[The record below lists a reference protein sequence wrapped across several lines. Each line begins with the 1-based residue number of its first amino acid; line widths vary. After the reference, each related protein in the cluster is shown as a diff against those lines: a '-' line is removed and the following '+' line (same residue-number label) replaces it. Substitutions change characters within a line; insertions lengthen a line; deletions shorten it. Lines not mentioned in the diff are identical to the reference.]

1 MDDRQLMASIA
12 GGDEAALQAL
22 LRRFTPLF
30 LYILRPIL
38 PDERDREECLAD
50 ISLRIWQGAGSFD
63 GAKGSLNGWLTALTR
78 NAALPPPAAGE
89 INPWSMAMT
98 RVLWGLGLITITLN
112 FLYLDVILPAV
123 GGLLLVLGFCTLRRE
138 NTPLRWCYILSLASL
153 AVRGACIVLAALPVE
168 TGLAPAYVNIA
179 LLQVLYVCLW
189 RGMVGVSRAAGEEK
203 PAATAAGAMA
213 VFYAVL
219 TVLALIGVEGWLLV
233 LPMLVLYILLLR
245 SMVRLSRSLAD
256 TGYAITAAPVR
267 LPDAAVLWGGLGVL
281 LAAVL
286 LAMFLGQRYPMD
298 WQPRQDAP
306 QDASIRQS
314 LLEKGFPADVLD
326 DLTADEVAQLS
337 GAVRVYHQT
346 ERLYSNTDYREV
358 TLSRFLRDPPHTLQY
373 DHTLTETDDAGNRTY
388 RYVYRVYDTLEQTM
402 THVAV
407 ELPEEDGVRRYI
419 YIHHLTYAAPP
430 SPYTEMLELWPAWQT
445 QGDWFPGGHVSGRVL
460 CERNGT
466 AQAAA
471 FHTLKS
477 GSQQVS
483 DLFGTRQ
490 TQRITAG
497 WSFPRGV
504 ESPRAYVFYDAL
516 RGQDGWVIES
526 WANYVCQ
533 TAPVYPFR
541 DAAALW
547 HSYGSDAYSLRQ
559 TALQVFDG

>member
-1 MDDRQLMASIA
+1 MTDDLRFAQMMREDAS
-12 GGDEAALQAL
+12 
-22 LRRFTPLF
+22 
-30 LYILRPIL
+30 
-38 PDERDREECLAD
+38 
-50 ISLRIWQGAGSFD
+50 
-63 GAKGSLNGWLTALTR
+63 
-78 NAALPPPAAGE
+78 ALPPPE
-89 INPWSMAMT
+89 KINPWQMAMT
-98 RVLWGLGLITITLN
+98 QVLWGFGLSTITLN
-112 FLYLDVILPAV
+112 FLYLDYILPALGAV
-123 GGLLLVLGFCTLRRE
+123 LLVLGFRTLRRE
-138 NTPLRWCYILSLASL
+138 NRPLRWCYILSIAKLLVCA
-153 AVRGACIVLAALPVE
+153 AGDVLAALPVKVDLP
-168 TGLAPAYVNIA
+168 GAYISTAVT
-179 LLQVLYVCLW
+179 LVLYICLW
-189 RGMVGVSRAAGEEK
+189 RGMVEVSRAAGAEK
-203 PAATAAGAMA
+203 PAAPAAGAMA
-213 VFYAVL
+213 LFYAL
-219 TVLALIGVEGWLLV
+219 LLPLALIGLQGWLLV
-233 LPMLVLYILLLR
+233 MPILIVYAAILR
-245 SMVRLSRSLAD
+245 NMWKLTRSLED
-256 TGYAITAAPVR
+256 MGYAITAAPVR
-267 LPDAAVLWGGLGVL
+267 LPGWAVLWGSLAAM

-286 LAMFLGQRYPMD
+286 LTAFLGQRYPMD
-298 WQPRQDAP
+298 WHARDDAP
-306 QDASIRQS
+306 QDAAIRQS
-314 LLEKGFPADVLD
+314 LLDKGFPAQVLD

-346 ERLYSNTDYREV
+346 ERLYSSTAYRKV
-358 TLSRFLRDPPHTLQY
+358 TLSRFLSDPPHTLQY
-373 DHTLTETDDAGNRTY
+373 DRTLTETDDAGNRTY

-460 CERNGT
+460 CQKNGT

>member
-1 MDDRQLMASIA
+1 MTDERRFDD
-12 GGDEAALQAL
+12 L
-22 LRRFTPLF
+22 LRE
-30 LYILRPIL
+30 
-38 PDERDREECLAD
+38 DA
-50 ISLRIWQGAGSFD
+50 
-63 GAKGSLNGWLTALTR
+63 
-78 NAALPPPAAGE
+78 AALPPPAAGE

-298 WQPRQDAP
+298 WHARDDAP
-306 QDASIRQS
+306 QDETIRQQ
-314 LLEKGFPADVLD
+314 LLTKGFPSYVLD
-326 DLTADEVAQLS
+326 DLTAEEVSRMA
-337 GAVRVYHQT
+337 GAVRVYRQV
-346 ERLYSNTDYREV
+346 ERLYSDTDYR
-358 TLSRFLRDPPHTLQY
+358 TITTTHYMSDPDRPLVFDRTI
-373 DHTLTETDDAGNRTY
+373 TDVDGEGERHYT
-388 RYVYRVYDTLEQTM
+388 YVYRVYDTLEQTM

-407 ELPEEDGVRRYI
+407 ELREQDGVRRYI
-419 YIHHLTYAAPP
+419 YIHHLTYDTQP
-430 SPYTEMLELWPAWQT
+430 SPRLTEALDQFRDSWA
-445 QGDWFPGGHVSGRVL
+445 PGGAVSGRLL
-460 CERNGT
+460 CERSGGEQT
-466 AQAAA
+466 AP
-471 FHTLKS
+471 FYSLTG
-477 GSQQVS
+477 GSHQIT
-483 DLFGTRQ
+483 DIFGTRWEQ
-490 TQRITAG
+490 QITAL
-497 WSFPRGV
+497 WTRPAHAAKI
-504 ESPRAYVFYDAL
+504 RAYVLYDAL

-547 HSYGSDAYSLRQ
+547 HSYGSDVYSLRQ

>member
-1 MDDRQLMASIA
+1 MTDERRFDD
-12 GGDEAALQAL
+12 L
-22 LRRFTPLF
+22 LRE
-30 LYILRPIL
+30 
-38 PDERDREECLAD
+38 DA
-50 ISLRIWQGAGSFD
+50 
-63 GAKGSLNGWLTALTR
+63 
-78 NAALPPPAAGE
+78 AALPPPAAGE

-298 WQPRQDAP
+298 WHTRSDAP

-314 LLEKGFPADVLD
+314 LLEKGFPERVLN
-326 DLTADEVAQLS
+326 DLTDDEVAQLS

-402 THVAV
+402 RHVAV
-407 ELPEEDGVRRYI
+407 EIPAEGDTARFV

>member
-63 GAKGSLNGWLTALTR
+63 GAKGSLNGWLT
-78 NAALPPPAAGE
+78 ALPPPAAGE

-219 TVLALIGVEGWLLV
+219 TVLALIGVEGWLPV

-298 WQPRQDAP
+298 WHARDDAP
-306 QDASIRQS
+306 QDETIRQQ
-314 LLEKGFPADVLD
+314 LLTKGFPSYVLD
-326 DLTADEVAQLS
+326 DLTAEEVSRMA
-337 GAVRVYHQT
+337 GAVRVYRQV
-346 ERLYSNTDYREV
+346 ERLYSDTDYR
-358 TLSRFLRDPPHTLQY
+358 TITTTHYMSDPDRPLVFDRTI
-373 DHTLTETDDAGNRTY
+373 TDVDGEGERHYT
-388 RYVYRVYDTLEQTM
+388 YVYRVYDTLEQTM

-407 ELPEEDGVRRYI
+407 ELPEQDGVRRYI

-497 WSFPRGV
+497 WSFPHGV

>member
-1 MDDRQLMASIA
+1 MTDERRFDD
-12 GGDEAALQAL
+12 L
-22 LRRFTPLF
+22 LRE
-30 LYILRPIL
+30 
-38 PDERDREECLAD
+38 DA
-50 ISLRIWQGAGSFD
+50 
-63 GAKGSLNGWLTALTR
+63 
-78 NAALPPPAAGE
+78 AALPPPAAGE

-298 WQPRQDAP
+298 WHTRSDAP
-306 QDASIRQS
+306 QNETIRQQ

-402 THVAV
+402 RHVAV
-407 ELPEEDGVRRYI
+407 EIPAEGDTARFV

>member
-1 MDDRQLMASIA
+1 MTDDLRF
-12 GGDEAALQAL
+12 DEL
-22 LRRFTPLF
+22 LRE
-30 LYILRPIL
+30 
-38 PDERDREECLAD
+38 DA
-50 ISLRIWQGAGSFD
+50 
-63 GAKGSLNGWLTALTR
+63 
-78 NAALPPPAAGE
+78 AALPPPADGE
-89 INPWSMAMT
+89 ITPWRTAMD
-98 RVLWGLGLITITLN
+98 RILWGMGLTTITLN
-112 FLYLDVILPAV
+112 FLWLDVLLPAIGAV
-123 GGLLLVLGFCTLRRE
+123 LLVLGFRTLRRE
-138 NTPLRWCYILSLASL
+138 NAPLRWGYRLSLL
-153 AVRGACIVLAALPVE
+153 ALAIRFAGDVLAALPVDVGH
-168 TGLAPAYVNIA
+168 TPADVHIPVTLA
-179 LLQVLYVCLW
+179 LYVCLW
-189 RGMVGVSRAAGEEK
+189 RGMVGVSRAAGAEK
-203 PAATAAGAMA
+203 PAAPAAGAMA
-213 VFYAVL
+213 VFYATL
-219 TVLALIGVEGWLLV
+219 TALALIGLEGWLLV
-233 LPMLVLYILLLR
+233 LPLLALYLFLLR
-245 SMVRLSRSLAD
+245 SMVRLSRSLTD

-267 LPDAAVLWGGLGVL
+267 LSDSAVLWGALGAL

-286 LAMFLGQRYPMD
+286 LTAFLGQRYPMG
-298 WQPRQDAP
+298 WHTRSDAP
-306 QDASIRQS
+306 QSVPIRQE
-314 LLEKGFPADVLD
+314 LLEKGFPAQVLD
-326 DLTADEVAQLS
+326 DLTAEEVSRMA
-337 GAVRVYHQT
+337 GAVRVYRQV
-346 ERLYSNTDYREV
+346 ERLYSDTDYR
-358 TLSRFLRDPPHTLQY
+358 TITTTHYMSDPVRPLVFDRTI
-373 DHTLTETDDAGNRTY
+373 TDVDGEGERHYT
-388 RYVYRVYDTLEQTM
+388 YVYRVYDTLEQTM

-419 YIHHLTYAAPP
+419 YIHYLTYDTPP

-466 AQAAA
+466 AQTAA

-559 TALQVFDG
+559 TALQVFDD

>member
-1 MDDRQLMASIA
+1 MTDERRFDD
-12 GGDEAALQAL
+12 L
-22 LRRFTPLF
+22 LRE
-30 LYILRPIL
+30 
-38 PDERDREECLAD
+38 DA
-50 ISLRIWQGAGSFD
+50 
-63 GAKGSLNGWLTALTR
+63 
-78 NAALPPPAAGE
+78 AALPPPAAGE
-89 INPWSMAMT
+89 INPWSKAMT

-298 WQPRQDAP
+298 WHARDDAP
-306 QDASIRQS
+306 QDETIRQQ
-314 LLEKGFPADVLD
+314 LLTKGFPADVLD

-402 THVAV
+402 RHVAV
-407 ELPEEDGVRRYI
+407 EIPAEGDTARFV

-559 TALQVFDG
+559 TALQVIDG

>member
-1 MDDRQLMASIA
+1 MTDERRFDD
-12 GGDEAALQAL
+12 L
-22 LRRFTPLF
+22 LRE
-30 LYILRPIL
+30 
-38 PDERDREECLAD
+38 DA
-50 ISLRIWQGAGSFD
+50 
-63 GAKGSLNGWLTALTR
+63 
-78 NAALPPPAAGE
+78 AALPPPAAGE

-298 WQPRQDAP
+298 WHARDDAP
-306 QDASIRQS
+306 QDETIRQQ
-314 LLEKGFPADVLD
+314 LLTKGFPSYVLD

-407 ELPEEDGVRRYI
+407 ELREQDGVRRYI
-419 YIHHLTYAAPP
+419 YIHHLTYDTQP
-430 SPYTEMLELWPAWQT
+430 SPRLTEALELWPAYQFRDSWA
-445 QGDWFPGGHVSGRVL
+445 PGGAVSGRLL
-460 CERNGT
+460 CERSGGEQT
-466 AQAAA
+466 AP
-471 FHTLKS
+471 FYSLTG
-477 GSQQVS
+477 GSHQIT
-483 DLFGTRQ
+483 DIFGTRWEQ
-490 TQRITAG
+490 QITAL
-497 WSFPRGV
+497 WTRPAHAAKI
-504 ESPRAYVFYDAL
+504 RAYVLYDAL

-547 HSYGSDAYSLRQ
+547 HSYGSDVYSLRQ

>member
-1 MDDRQLMASIA
+1 MTDERRFDD
-12 GGDEAALQAL
+12 L
-22 LRRFTPLF
+22 LRE
-30 LYILRPIL
+30 
-38 PDERDREECLAD
+38 DA
-50 ISLRIWQGAGSFD
+50 
-63 GAKGSLNGWLTALTR
+63 
-78 NAALPPPAAGE
+78 AALPPPAAGE
-89 INPWSMAMT
+89 INPWSKAMT

-298 WQPRQDAP
+298 WHARDDAP
-306 QDASIRQS
+306 QDETIRQQ
-314 LLEKGFPADVLD
+314 LLTKGFPADVLD

-402 THVAV
+402 RHVAV
-407 ELPEEDGVRRYI
+407 EIPAEGDTARFV

-466 AQAAA
+466 VQAAA

>member
-1 MDDRQLMASIA
+1 MTDDLRF
-12 GGDEAALQAL
+12 DE
-22 LRRFTPLF
+22 LF
-30 LYILRPIL
+30 
-38 PDERDREECLAD
+38 REDA
-50 ISLRIWQGAGSFD
+50 
-63 GAKGSLNGWLTALTR
+63 
-78 NAALPPPAAGE
+78 AALPPPADGE
-89 INPWSMAMT
+89 ITPWRTAMD
-98 RVLWGLGLITITLN
+98 RILWGMGLTTITLN
-112 FLYLDVILPAV
+112 FLWLDVLLPAIGAV
-123 GGLLLVLGFCTLRRE
+123 LLVLGFRTLRRE
-138 NTPLRWCYILSLASL
+138 NAPLRWGYRLSLLSLAIRF
-153 AVRGACIVLAALPVE
+153 AGDVLAALPVDV
-168 TGLAPAYVNIA
+168 GNAPAYVHIPVTLA
-179 LLQVLYVCLW
+179 LYVCLW
-189 RGMVGVSRAAGEEK
+189 RGMVGVSRAAGAEK
-203 PAATAAGAMA
+203 PAAPAAGAMA
-213 VFYAVL
+213 LFYAL
-219 TVLALIGVEGWLLV
+219 LLPLALIGLQGWLLV
-233 LPMLVLYILLLR
+233 MPILIVYAAILR
-245 SMVRLSRSLAD
+245 NMWKLTRSLED
-256 TGYAITAAPVR
+256 MGYAITAAPVR
-267 LPDAAVLWGGLGVL
+267 LPGWAVLWGSLAAM

-286 LAMFLGQRYPMD
+286 LTAFLGQRYPMD
-298 WQPRQDAP
+298 WQPRMDAP

-314 LLEKGFPADVLD
+314 LLEKGFPSYVLD
-326 DLTADEVAQLS
+326 DLTAEEVSRMA
-337 GAVRVYHQT
+337 GTVRVYRQV
-346 ERLYSNTDYREV
+346 ERLYSDTDYR
-358 TLSRFLRDPPHTLQY
+358 TITTTHYMSDPDRPLVFDRTI
-373 DHTLTETDDAGNRTY
+373 TDVDGEGERHYT
-388 RYVYRVYDTLEQTM
+388 YVYRVYDTLEQTM

-460 CERNGT
+460 CERSGT

-559 TALQVFDG
+559 TALQVIDG

>member
-1 MDDRQLMASIA
+1 MTDERRFDD
-12 GGDEAALQAL
+12 L
-22 LRRFTPLF
+22 LRE
-30 LYILRPIL
+30 
-38 PDERDREECLAD
+38 DA
-50 ISLRIWQGAGSFD
+50 
-63 GAKGSLNGWLTALTR
+63 
-78 NAALPPPAAGE
+78 AALPPPAAGE

-112 FLYLDVILPAV
+112 FLYLDYILPALGAV
-123 GGLLLVLGFCTLRRE
+123 LLVLGFRTLRGE
-138 NTPLRWCYILSLASL
+138 NRPLRWCYILSIAKLLVCA
-153 AVRGACIVLAALPVE
+153 AGDVLAALPVKVE
-168 TGLAPAYVNIA
+168 LPGAYISTAVT
-179 LLQVLYVCLW
+179 LVLYICLW
-189 RGMVGVSRAAGEEK
+189 RGMVEVSRAAGAEK
-203 PAATAAGAMA
+203 PAAPAAGAMA
-213 VFYAVL
+213 LFYAL
-219 TVLALIGVEGWLLV
+219 LLPLALIGLQGWLLV
-233 LPMLVLYILLLR
+233 MPILIVYAAILR
-245 SMVRLSRSLAD
+245 NMWKLTRSLENM
-256 TGYAITAAPVR
+256 GYAITAAPVR
-267 LPDAAVLWGGLGVL
+267 LPGWAVLWGSLAAM

-286 LAMFLGQRYPMD
+286 LTAFLGQRYPMD
-298 WQPRQDAP
+298 WQPRMDAP

-358 TLSRFLRDPPHTLQY
+358 TLSCFLRDPPHTLQY
-373 DHTLTETDDAGNRTY
+373 DRTLTETDDAGNRTY

-402 THVAV
+402 RHVAV
-407 ELPEEDGVRRYI
+407 ELPAEGDTTRFV

>member
-1 MDDRQLMASIA
+1 MTDERRFDD
-12 GGDEAALQAL
+12 L
-22 LRRFTPLF
+22 LRE
-30 LYILRPIL
+30 
-38 PDERDREECLAD
+38 DA
-50 ISLRIWQGAGSFD
+50 
-63 GAKGSLNGWLTALTR
+63 
-78 NAALPPPAAGE
+78 AALPPPAAGE

-326 DLTADEVAQLS
+326 DLTDDEVAQLS
-337 GAVRVYHQT
+337 GAVRVYHQP

-402 THVAV
+402 RHVAV
-407 ELPEEDGVRRYI
+407 ELPAEGDTARFV

-430 SPYTEMLELWPAWQT
+430 SPYTEMLEVWPAWQT

>member
-1 MDDRQLMASIA
+1 MTDD
-12 GGDEAALQAL
+12 
-22 LRRFTPLF
+22 LRFAQMM
-30 LYILRPIL
+30 
-38 PDERDREECLAD
+38 REDA
-50 ISLRIWQGAGSFD
+50 
-63 GAKGSLNGWLTALTR
+63 T
-78 NAALPPPAAGE
+78 ALPPPE
-89 INPWSMAMT
+89 KINPWQMAMT
-98 RVLWGLGLITITLN
+98 QVLWGFGLSTITLN
-112 FLYLDVILPAV
+112 FLYLDYILPALGAV
-123 GGLLLVLGFCTLRRE
+123 LLVLGFRTLRRE
-138 NTPLRWCYILSLASL
+138 NRPLRWCYILSIAKLLVCA
-153 AVRGACIVLAALPVE
+153 AGDVLAALPVKVE
-168 TGLAPAYVNIA
+168 LPGAYISTAVT
-179 LLQVLYVCLW
+179 LVLYICLW
-189 RGMVGVSRAAGEEK
+189 RGMVEVSRAAGAEK
-203 PAATAAGAMA
+203 PAAPAAGAMA
-213 VFYAVL
+213 LFYAL
-219 TVLALIGVEGWLLV
+219 LLPLALIGLQGWLLV
-233 LPMLVLYILLLR
+233 MPILIVYAAILR
-245 SMVRLSRSLAD
+245 NMWKLTRSLED
-256 TGYAITAAPVR
+256 MGYAITAAPVR
-267 LPDAAVLWGGLGVL
+267 LPGWAVLWGSLAAM

-286 LAMFLGQRYPMD
+286 LTAFLGQRYPMD
-298 WQPRQDAP
+298 WHTRDDAP
-306 QDASIRQS
+306 QDETIRQQ
-314 LLEKGFPADVLD
+314 LLAKGFPERVLN
-326 DLTADEVAQLS
+326 DLTAEEVSRMA
-337 GAVRVYHQT
+337 GAVRVYRQV
-346 ERLYSNTDYREV
+346 ERLYSDTDYR
-358 TLSRFLRDPPHTLQY
+358 TITTTHYMSDPDRPLVY
-373 DHTLTETDDAGNRTY
+373 DHTITDVDGEGERHYT
-388 RYVYRVYDTLEQTM
+388 YVYRVYDTLEQTM

-559 TALQVFDG
+559 TALQVIDG

>member
-1 MDDRQLMASIA
+1 MTDERRFDD
-12 GGDEAALQAL
+12 L
-22 LRRFTPLF
+22 LRE
-30 LYILRPIL
+30 
-38 PDERDREECLAD
+38 DA
-50 ISLRIWQGAGSFD
+50 
-63 GAKGSLNGWLTALTR
+63 
-78 NAALPPPAAGE
+78 AALPPPAAGE

-298 WQPRQDAP
+298 WHTRSDAP
-306 QDASIRQS
+306 QSVPIRQE
-314 LLEKGFPADVLD
+314 LLEKGFPERVLN

-346 ERLYSNTDYREV
+346 EHLYSNTDYREV

-402 THVAV
+402 RHVAV
-407 ELPEEDGVRRYI
+407 ELPAEGDTARFV

-497 WSFPRGV
+497 WSFPHGV

-516 RGQDGWVIES
+516 RGQGGWVIES

>member
-1 MDDRQLMASIA
+1 MTDDLRF
-12 GGDEAALQAL
+12 DEL
-22 LRRFTPLF
+22 LRE
-30 LYILRPIL
+30 
-38 PDERDREECLAD
+38 DA
-50 ISLRIWQGAGSFD
+50 
-63 GAKGSLNGWLTALTR
+63 
-78 NAALPPPAAGE
+78 AALPPPADGE
-89 INPWSMAMT
+89 ITPWRTAMD
-98 RVLWGLGLITITLN
+98 RILWGMGLTTITLN
-112 FLYLDVILPAV
+112 FLWLDVLLPAIGAV
-123 GGLLLVLGFCTLRRE
+123 LLVLGFRTLRRE
-138 NTPLRWCYILSLASL
+138 NAPLRWGYRLALL
-153 AVRGACIVLAALPVE
+153 ALAIRFAGDVLAALPVDV
-168 TGLAPAYVNIA
+168 GNAPAYVHIPVTLA
-179 LLQVLYVCLW
+179 LYVCLW
-189 RGMVGVSRAAGEEK
+189 RGMVGVSRAAGAEK
-203 PAATAAGAMA
+203 PAAPAAGAMA
-213 VFYAVL
+213 LFYAL
-219 TVLALIGVEGWLLV
+219 LLPLALIGLQGWLLV
-233 LPMLVLYILLLR
+233 MPILIVYAAILR
-245 SMVRLSRSLAD
+245 NMWKLTRSLAD
-256 TGYAITAAPVR
+256 TGYVITAAPVR
-267 LPDAAVLWGGLGVL
+267 LPGWAVLWGSLGLLLATIL
-281 LAAVL
+281 LAA
-286 LAMFLGQRYPMD
+286 FLGQRYPMD
-298 WQPRQDAP
+298 WHTRDDAP
-306 QDASIRQS
+306 QDETIRQQ
-314 LLEKGFPADVLD
+314 LLTKGFPSYVLD
-326 DLTADEVAQLS
+326 DLTAEEVSRMA
-337 GAVRVYHQT
+337 GTVRVYRQV
-346 ERLYSNTDYREV
+346 ERLYSDTDYR
-358 TLSRFLRDPPHTLQY
+358 TITTTHYMSDPDRPLVFDRTI
-373 DHTLTETDDAGNRTY
+373 TDVDGEGERHYT
-388 RYVYRVYDTLEQTM
+388 YVYRVYDTLEQTM

-430 SPYTEMLELWPAWQT
+430 SPYTETLELWPAWQT

-559 TALQVFDG
+559 TALQVIDG

>member
-1 MDDRQLMASIA
+1 MTDDLRF
-12 GGDEAALQAL
+12 DEL
-22 LRRFTPLF
+22 LRE
-30 LYILRPIL
+30 
-38 PDERDREECLAD
+38 DA
-50 ISLRIWQGAGSFD
+50 
-63 GAKGSLNGWLTALTR
+63 
-78 NAALPPPAAGE
+78 AALPPPADGE
-89 INPWSMAMT
+89 ITPWRTAMD
-98 RVLWGLGLITITLN
+98 RILWGMGLTTITLN
-112 FLYLDVILPAV
+112 FLWLDVLLPAIGAV
-123 GGLLLVLGFCTLRRE
+123 LLVLGFRTLRRE
-138 NTPLRWCYILSLASL
+138 NAPLRWGYRLSLL
-153 AVRGACIVLAALPVE
+153 ALAIRFAGDVLAALPVDVGN
-168 TGLAPAYVNIA
+168 TLAYVHIPVTLA
-179 LLQVLYVCLW
+179 LYVCLW
-189 RGMVGVSRAAGEEK
+189 RGMVGVSRAAGAEK
-203 PAATAAGAMA
+203 PAAPAAGAMA
-213 VFYAVL
+213 VFYAAL
-219 TVLALIGVEGWLLV
+219 TALALIGLEGWLLV
-233 LPMLVLYILLLR
+233 LPLLALYLFLLR
-245 SMVRLSRSLAD
+245 SMVRLSRSLTD

-267 LPDAAVLWGGLGVL
+267 LSDSAVLWSALGAL

-286 LAMFLGQRYPMD
+286 LTAFLGQRYPMD
-298 WQPRQDAP
+298 WHTRSDAP
-306 QDASIRQS
+306 QSVPIRQE
-314 LLEKGFPADVLD
+314 LLEKGFPSYVLD
-326 DLTADEVAQLS
+326 DLTAEEVSRMA
-337 GAVRVYHQT
+337 GTVRVYRQV
-346 ERLYSNTDYREV
+346 ERLYSDTDYR
-358 TLSRFLRDPPHTLQY
+358 TITTTHYMSDPDRPLVFDRTI
-373 DHTLTETDDAGNRTY
+373 TDVDGEGERHYT
-388 RYVYRVYDTLEQTM
+388 YVYRVYDTLEQTM

-445 QGDWFPGGHVSGRVL
+445 QGDWFPGGHVSGRIL
-460 CERNGT
+460 CERNGA

>member
-1 MDDRQLMASIA
+1 MTDERRFDD
-12 GGDEAALQAL
+12 L
-22 LRRFTPLF
+22 LRE
-30 LYILRPIL
+30 
-38 PDERDREECLAD
+38 DA
-50 ISLRIWQGAGSFD
+50 
-63 GAKGSLNGWLTALTR
+63 
-78 NAALPPPAAGE
+78 AALPPPAAGE

-298 WQPRQDAP
+298 WHARDDAP
-306 QDASIRQS
+306 QDETIRQQ
-314 LLEKGFPADVLD
+314 LLTKGFPERVLN

-402 THVAV
+402 RHVAV

-419 YIHHLTYAAPP
+419 YIHHLTYDTQP
-430 SPYTEMLELWPAWQT
+430 SPRLTEVLELWPAWQMEIGWT
-445 QGDWFPGGHVSGRVL
+445 PGGAVSGRLL
-460 CERNGT
+460 CERSGGEQT
-466 AQAAA
+466 AP
-471 FHTLKS
+471 FYSLTG
-477 GSQQVS
+477 GSQQIT
-483 DLFGTRQ
+483 DIFGTRWEQ
-490 TQRITAG
+490 QITAL
-497 WSFPRGV
+497 WTRPAHA
-504 ESPRAYVFYDAL
+504 EKIRAYVLYDAL
-516 RGQDGWVIES
+516 RLEDSWVIES
-526 WANYVCQ
+526 WTNYARQ
-533 TAPVYPFR
+533 TAPVYPYR
-541 DAAALW
+541 DAITLW
-547 HSYGSDAYSLRQ
+547 RSYGSDAYDLRQ
-559 TALQVFDG
+559 NALQVFDD

>member
-1 MDDRQLMASIA
+1 MTDD
-12 GGDEAALQAL
+12 
-22 LRRFTPLF
+22 LRFAQMM
-30 LYILRPIL
+30 
-38 PDERDREECLAD
+38 REDA
-50 ISLRIWQGAGSFD
+50 
-63 GAKGSLNGWLTALTR
+63 
-78 NAALPPPAAGE
+78 AALPPPADGE
-89 INPWSMAMT
+89 ITPWRTAMD
-98 RVLWGLGLITITLN
+98 RILWGMGLTTITLN
-112 FLYLDVILPAV
+112 FLWLDVLLPAIGAV
-123 GGLLLVLGFCTLRRE
+123 LLVLGFRTLRRE
-138 NTPLRWCYILSLASL
+138 NAPLRWGYRLSLLSLAIRF
-153 AVRGACIVLAALPVE
+153 AGAVLAALPVDVGN
-168 TGLAPAYVNIA
+168 TPAYVHIPVTLA
-179 LLQVLYVCLW
+179 LYVCLW
-189 RGMVGVSRAAGEEK
+189 RGMVGVSRAAGAEK
-203 PAATAAGAMA
+203 PAAPAAGAMA
-213 VFYAVL
+213 LFYAL
-219 TVLALIGVEGWLLV
+219 LLPLALIGLQGWLLV
-233 LPMLVLYILLLR
+233 MPILIVYAAILR
-245 SMVRLSRSLAD
+245 NMWKLTRSLED
-256 TGYAITAAPVR
+256 MGYAITAAPVR
-267 LPDAAVLWGGLGVL
+267 LPGWAVLWGSLAAM

-286 LAMFLGQRYPMD
+286 LTAFLGQRYPMD
-298 WQPRQDAP
+298 WHTRSDAP
-306 QDASIRQS
+306 QSVPIRQE
-314 LLEKGFPADVLD
+314 LLEKGFPERVLN

-346 ERLYSNTDYREV
+346 ERLYSSTAYREV

-402 THVAV
+402 RHVAV
-407 ELPEEDGVRRYI
+407 ELPAEGDTARFV

>member
-1 MDDRQLMASIA
+1 MTDDLRF
-12 GGDEAALQAL
+12 DEL
-22 LRRFTPLF
+22 LRE
-30 LYILRPIL
+30 
-38 PDERDREECLAD
+38 DA
-50 ISLRIWQGAGSFD
+50 
-63 GAKGSLNGWLTALTR
+63 
-78 NAALPPPAAGE
+78 AALPPPADGE
-89 INPWSMAMT
+89 ITPWRTAMD
-98 RVLWGLGLITITLN
+98 RILWGMGLTTITLN
-112 FLYLDVILPAV
+112 FLWLDVLLPAIGAV
-123 GGLLLVLGFCTLRRE
+123 LLVLGFRTLRRE
-138 NTPLRWCYILSLASL
+138 NAPLRWGYRLALL
-153 AVRGACIVLAALPVE
+153 ALAIRFAGDVLAALPVDVGN
-168 TGLAPAYVNIA
+168 TLAYVHIPVTLA
-179 LLQVLYVCLW
+179 LYVCLW
-189 RGMVGVSRAAGEEK
+189 RGMVGVSRAAGAEK
-203 PAATAAGAMA
+203 PAAPAAGAMA
-213 VFYAVL
+213 VFYTAL
-219 TVLALIGVEGWLLV
+219 TALALIGLEGWLLV
-233 LPMLVLYILLLR
+233 LPLLALYLFLLR
-245 SMVRLSRSLAD
+245 SMVRLTRSLENM
-256 TGYAITAAPVR
+256 GYAITAAPVR
-267 LPDAAVLWGGLGVL
+267 LPGWAVLWGSLAAM

-286 LAMFLGQRYPMD
+286 LTAFLGQRYPMG
-298 WQPRQDAP
+298 WHTRSDAP
-306 QDASIRQS
+306 QSVPIRQE
-314 LLEKGFPADVLD
+314 LLEKGFPSYVLD
-326 DLTADEVAQLS
+326 DLTAEEVSRMA
-337 GAVRVYHQT
+337 GTVRVYRQV
-346 ERLYSNTDYREV
+346 ERLYSDTDYR
-358 TLSRFLRDPPHTLQY
+358 TITTTHYMSDPDRPLVFDRTI
-373 DHTLTETDDAGNRTY
+373 TDVDGEGERHYT
-388 RYVYRVYDTLEQTM
+388 YVYRVYDTLEQTM

>member
-1 MDDRQLMASIA
+1 MTDDLRF
-12 GGDEAALQAL
+12 DEL
-22 LRRFTPLF
+22 LRE
-30 LYILRPIL
+30 
-38 PDERDREECLAD
+38 DA
-50 ISLRIWQGAGSFD
+50 
-63 GAKGSLNGWLTALTR
+63 
-78 NAALPPPAAGE
+78 AALPPPADGE
-89 INPWSMAMT
+89 ITPWRTAMD
-98 RVLWGLGLITITLN
+98 RILWGMGLTTITLN
-112 FLYLDVILPAV
+112 FLWLDVLLPAIGAV
-123 GGLLLVLGFCTLRRE
+123 LLVLGFRTLRRE
-138 NTPLRWCYILSLASL
+138 NAPLRWGYRLSLL
-153 AVRGACIVLAALPVE
+153 ALAIRFAGDVLAALPVDVGN
-168 TGLAPAYVNIA
+168 TPAYVHIPVTLA
-179 LLQVLYVCLW
+179 LYVCLW
-189 RGMVGVSRAAGEEK
+189 RGMVGVSRAAGAEK
-203 PAATAAGAMA
+203 PAAPAAGAMA
-213 VFYAVL
+213 VFYAAL
-219 TVLALIGVEGWLLV
+219 TALALIGLEGWLLV
-233 LPMLVLYILLLR
+233 LPLLALYLFLLR
-245 SMVRLSRSLAD
+245 SMVRLTRSLTD

-267 LPDAAVLWGGLGVL
+267 LSDSAALWGALGAL

-286 LAMFLGQRYPMD
+286 LTAFLGQRYPMD
-298 WQPRQDAP
+298 WHTRSDAP
-306 QDASIRQS
+306 QSVPIRQE
-314 LLEKGFPADVLD
+314 LLEKGFPSYVLD
-326 DLTADEVAQLS
+326 DLTAEEVSRMA
-337 GAVRVYHQT
+337 GAVRVYRQV
-346 ERLYSNTDYREV
+346 ERLYSDTDYR
-358 TLSRFLRDPPHTLQY
+358 TITTAHYMSDPDRPLVY
-373 DHTLTETDDAGNRTY
+373 DHTITDVDGEGERHYT
-388 RYVYRVYDTLEQTM
+388 YVYRVYDTLEQTM

-466 AQAAA
+466 VQAAA

>member
-1 MDDRQLMASIA
+1 MTDERRFDD
-12 GGDEAALQAL
+12 L
-22 LRRFTPLF
+22 LRE
-30 LYILRPIL
+30 
-38 PDERDREECLAD
+38 DA
-50 ISLRIWQGAGSFD
+50 
-63 GAKGSLNGWLTALTR
+63 
-78 NAALPPPAAGE
+78 AALPPPAAGE

-402 THVAV
+402 RHMAV
-407 ELPEEDGVRRYI
+407 EIPAEGDTARFV

-471 FHTLKS
+471 FYTLKS